1 MRIYIINPK
10 STSAASTT
18 ITGRIL
24 CKTIANDC
32 FSTLPPHSEACIA
45 AFLTLKAV
53 TLRMFHAC
61 IKNAVKSILS
71 VSERIA
77 VNRVMI
83 QE

>member
-1 MRIYIINPK
+1 MSGSR
-10 STSAASTT
+10 
-18 ITGRIL
+18 L

-32 FSTLPPHSEACIA
+32 FSALPPHSEARIA
-45 AFLTLKAV
+45 VLLTFKAI
-53 TLRMFHAC
+53 TLRMFHVC
-61 IKNAVKSILS
+61 VKNAIESILS